1 MTSLIARVGILLILF
16 ALVGTPRAQAA
27 PAQQATLPPEMT
39 GVEWALVSLQPAGA
53 AAEDTTGL
61 GLSLLLGTDGSA
73 SGSGGCN
80 GFFTGY
86 TAGDA
91 QSLTF
96 SVIAGTLIGCE
107 EPISKR
113 EFSYFQILQ
122 DVATYSLADGRLT
135 LTSAAGGELIYAAPQ
150 AAAPTT
156 PAPPAQ
162 LPSTGGEGLAPL
174 WLALAAAASL
184 YAGLRL
190 RRAARTS

>member
-1 MTSLIARVGILLILF
+1 MTSLIARVGMLLTLF

-27 PAQQATLPPEMT
+27 PAQQGTLPPELT

-61 GLSLLLGTDGSA
+61 GISLLLGTDSSA

-80 GFFTGY
+80 RFATGY
-86 TAGDA
+86 TAGA
-91 QSLTF
+91 APSITF

-107 EPISKR
+107 EAIAKR
-113 EFSYFQILQ
+113 ESSYFQTLQ
-122 DVATYSLADGRLT
+122 DVATYSFADGKLT
-135 LTSAAGGELIYAAPQ
+135 LKSAAGGELIYAAPQ

-162 LPSTGGEGLAPL
+162 LPSTGGDGLALL

-190 RRAARTS
+190 RRAARTN